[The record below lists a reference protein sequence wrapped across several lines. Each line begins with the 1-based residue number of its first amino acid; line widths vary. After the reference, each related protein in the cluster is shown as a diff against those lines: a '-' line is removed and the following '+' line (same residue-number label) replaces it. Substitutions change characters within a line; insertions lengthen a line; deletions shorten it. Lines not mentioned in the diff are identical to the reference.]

1 MGFGT
6 LGLRNR
12 YGRTTLQRQ
21 TMLLALA
28 SVMTVGALGD
38 CVQAPIQAVQDEG
51 FIRIVAGSAL

>member
-1 MGFGT
+1 
-6 LGLRNR
+6 
-12 YGRTTLQRQ
+12 
-21 TMLLALA
+21 MLLALA